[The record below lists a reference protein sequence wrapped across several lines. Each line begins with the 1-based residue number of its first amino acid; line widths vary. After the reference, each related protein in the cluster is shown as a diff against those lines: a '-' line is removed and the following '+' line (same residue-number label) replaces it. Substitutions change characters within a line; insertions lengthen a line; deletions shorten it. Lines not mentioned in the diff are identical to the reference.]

1 MKNSKLAIALP
12 GKTHS
17 HSELCKILSFTESVF
32 EEGKKSNRW
41 IWTLLGIMKVSDYLW
56 YAAGLAFIDRSKCF
70 SQEIKYVF
78 LPFLAQAPNERPV
91 FSMNQFTAVF
101 YEEQPIGK
109 VLSFTEASRNGLNN
123 INAPIWSLHKCFAVD
138 YMTFSA
144 GCFNL
149 L

>member
-1 MKNSKLAIALP
+1 M
-12 GKTHS
+12 
-17 HSELCKILSFTESVF
+17 
-32 EEGKKSNRW
+32 
-41 IWTLLGIMKVSDYLW
+41 
-56 YAAGLAFIDRSKCF
+56 
-70 SQEIKYVF
+70 KYVF

-123 INAPIWSLHKCFAVD
+123 APISSLHKCFAVD

>member
-17 HSELCKILSFTESVF
+17 HAELCKILSFTESVF
-32 EEGKKSNRW
+32 VEGKKSNRCNW
-41 IWTLLGIMKVSDYLW
+41 IWTLLGIMKVSDYLG

-70 SQEIKYVF
+70 SQEMKYVF

-109 VLSFTEASRNGLNN
+109 VLSFTEASRNDLN
-123 INAPIWSLHKCFAVD
+123 NAPISSLHKCFAVD
-138 YMTFSA
+138 YMTFSS